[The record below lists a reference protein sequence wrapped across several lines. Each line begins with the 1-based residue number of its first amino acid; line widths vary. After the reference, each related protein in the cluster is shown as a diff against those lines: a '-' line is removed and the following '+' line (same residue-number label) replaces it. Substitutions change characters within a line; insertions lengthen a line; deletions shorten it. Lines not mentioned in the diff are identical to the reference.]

1 MVVTSR
7 RRWATAI
14 EFCPMNEAPRS
25 SRLAKS
31 PVPLSR
37 GNLLAS
43 WPKVAGKSSSS
54 RTGFLISLG
63 LHGCLAAAACSL
75 VLLPADDNGSGG
87 VSVEGEASEMV
98 MGLVPAATESS
109 ETSSTNTPAPHAM
122 PMPIVQVPVLTNNF
136 DLPPPERWTV
146 NVPAATPR
154 PIPSTVAATR
164 PASDRTG
171 TSQNPRR
178 SSGGNSAGKGSSNGS
193 SQGGGGNSIAQK
205 QLPSGP
211 PQLISAPPPRYPAAA
226 KSAGKSGQV
235 RVLVQVRGN
244 GSAAATSLYHSSG
257 NDALDNAAVAAARSW
272 KFTATPSLGNGQT
285 FPVVVKVNFRL

>member
-1 MVVTSR
+1 
-7 RRWATAI
+7 
-14 EFCPMNEAPRS
+14 MNDAPRS
-25 SRLAKS
+25 SRLPKS

-37 GNLLAS
+37 GNPLADS
-43 WPKVAGKSSSS
+43 PKVGGKSSSS
-54 RTGFLISLG
+54 RTGFLVSLG

-75 VLLPADDNGSGG
+75 VLLPADGSGSGG
-87 VSVEGEASEMV
+87 VSVEGESGEM
-98 MGLVPAATESS
+98 MLALVPATETS
-109 ETSSTNTPAPHAM
+109 ETSSTSTPAPHAM
-122 PMPIVQVPVLTNNF
+122 PMPILQVPVLTNNF

-146 NVPAATPR
+146 NVPAAKPSVTP
-154 PIPSTVAATR
+154 TAVATT
-164 PASDRTG
+164 PSDRNG